1 MVMINGVKPGAKS
14 ELCKTCGA
22 KMRRSEGTLI
32 CPNADRRD
40 HKGEYYNGRA

>member
-1 MVMINGVKPGAKS
+1 MVKVNGVSPRADI
-14 ELCKTCGA
+14 CKVCGA
-22 KMRRSEGTLI
+22 KLRRVNGESV